1 MMNGSSEPV
10 ITIRHVKG
18 DKHLKAPIRR
28 ELVQLLRLHI
38 GGRRAGPLFV
48 SPQQGSRPTSHVLTR
63 QRARLFVGGRPDW
76 SALATAFGRFG
87 CLPIG
92 QVERRWSQADRHVS
106 NDPSCCSKSSARFSS
121 SAAYLCNR
129 STTLSSLKL

>member
-48 SPQQGSRPTSHVLTR
+48 SRQQGSGPTSHVLTR
-63 QRARLFVGGRPDW
+63 QRARQFVGGR
-76 SALATAFGRFG
+76 R
-87 CLPIG
+87 
-92 QVERRWSQADRHVS
+92 
-106 NDPSCCSKSSARFSS
+106 
-121 SAAYLCNR
+121 
-129 STTLSSLKL
+129 